1 MPSTRPIVPR
11 QGWKKGE
18 GLCPMNSPLRILLV
32 DNLMIRRYG
41 NLRMGPGRKLMCGA
55 IRNNWRLCEFSD
67 RDMARLLA
75 PLGIRA
81 WGGRIANRKLIL
93 CAKNFRPD
101 ILLLGHCD
109 YIQNWALE
117 KIRRLLPDIRI
128 GHFNV
133 DPLWQ
138 EQTQAQM
145 ADRMASCDAL
155 FATTAGDVLKR
166 WCTGRNVVA
175 YMPNPSDPSMENQ
188 DNGQKFGFVRDLFFA
203 GNPREGD
210 PRWELLAELLPKING
225 KVKYEIFGPGR
236 KTPAIGDVAVRGSLQ
251 DSVWG
256 AAYEDVLA
264 SSKMSLN
271 LNRREGDKW
280 YSSDRIAHLMGYGI
294 LTFQSAKNQMQTFF
308 TEDETV
314 WFDSAADLADKIL
327 LLQAN
332 DDTRARIASAGRAK
346 YHRLFNGARVLRY
359 MVETLLGQPY
369 SESYEWA
376 DEVYR

>member
-1 MPSTRPIVPR
+1 
-11 QGWKKGE
+11 
-18 GLCPMNSPLRILLV
+18 MNNPLRILLV

-41 NLRMGPGRKLMCGA
+41 NLRMGPGRKLACGA
-55 IRNNWRLCEFSD
+55 VRNDWRICEFSD

-81 WGGRIANRKLIL
+81 WGGRIAINKLIL

-109 YIQNWALE
+109 YIQNWALD
-117 KIRRLLPDIRI
+117 KIRRILPEIRI

-138 EQTQAQM
+138 EQTQKQM
-145 ADRMASCDAL
+145 AERMHSCDAL

-175 YMPNPSDPSMENQ
+175 YMPNPSDTSMENQ
-188 DNGQKFGFVRDLFFA
+188 DNGRKFGFARDMFFA

-210 PRWELLAELLPKING
+210 PRWELLADLLPKING
-225 KVKYEIFGPGR
+225 KLKYEIFGPGR
-236 KTPAIGDVAVRGSLQ
+236 DVPALKGIAEKGSLFG
-251 DSVWG
+251 SVWG
-256 AAYEDVLA
+256 AAYEEILA

-271 LNRREGDKW
+271 LNRKEGDKW

-294 LTFQSAKNQMQTFF
+294 LTFQSAKNQMQSFF
-308 TEDETV
+308 TDNETV
-314 WFDSAADLADKIL
+314 WFDSAADLADKVL
-327 LLQAN
+327 FMQAN
-332 DDTRARIASAGRAK
+332 DDARSRIASAGRAK
-346 YHRLFNGARVLRY
+346 YHRLFNGARVLRF
-359 MVETLLGQPY
+359 MAETLLEQPY
-369 SESYEWA
+369 SEQYEWE